1 MTDNFTKEYKKW
13 IEDLSEEHF
22 NQLILKYSKE
32 YFDTKDVFISNGPY
46 DGGLDLIVNKNGQQ
60 EKRSIQ
66 ISIQNKGFEKKLLD
80 DVEKAKVN
88 QEKYGYKNKLD
99 FYYSLSITPSK
110 KNELT
115 RIADVDFG
123 IDLSI
128 YDSNRI
134 AGLAASYSSITDF
147 LYDIKNSAFKGRSSK
162 VDKNSKILF
171 DTLSM
176 GTSSLHLKN
185 SFIQAFIL
193 SFLYENP
200 NSNSGAIISY
210 LVSVL
215 NNEKKHIYENE
226 IGKLVSDNII
236 EINTNNDG
244 RLYSLAESTLAKIK
258 QIDKKTEIEEIELK
272 NDIEIILSRYKL
284 KEQVDETFELL
295 KRLYDESFNFSQDE
309 VDTINNGYNRTVN
322 KIFKDFINHLIK
334 TDSVDFKTANDIGRE
349 LLVICSKNEY
359 LSKSGSSRLLT
370 NLYKSNK
377 LESYLSKS
385 NKLLFLDTQILLQII
400 CREYS
405 SQINNDPLF
414 KAVDVM
420 FSSIE
425 STNTPI
431 KCCTTIDYVGE
442 VAGHL
447 KEAFD
452 LQRFLELDYI
462 MSLGPSKNVF
472 FNYYLLLKES
482 HEFEDFN
489 EFLEDLL
496 DVDYTAFENRSE
508 FEIIIYKLKERFEFI
523 NIEVYSPRGYPAEEY
538 SLYRKKYENSLSI
551 SSQKIPSH
559 GNRSFEARR
568 NDLNALLT
576 ICDYNYDAEEE
587 HEDPYLITWDTSFY
601 QTRSVFEKID
611 GFSSFQLMPPLKFAN
626 CIGLID
632 FKINPNAVN
641 YSIISMV
648 EENFNLS
655 NDKISFIDLLNS
667 FIEKKEL
674 SKWKLGNKFA
684 KLRDELINGTS
695 MEEFDKVGNNN
706 IPIDEFLI
714 LIQRNYKNSEEKY
727 SFSDIIELF
736 SDNEYSDKIID
747 LIQKNISNF
756 KQGSNLKAN
765 IVRALNTLITERKG
779 A

>member
-1 MTDNFTKEYKKW
+1 MTENFTKEYKKW

-22 NQLILKYSKE
+22 NQLVLNYSKE
-32 YFDTKDVFISNGPY
+32 YFKTKDVFISNGPY
-46 DGGLDLIVNKNGQQ
+46 DSGLDLIVNKNGNQ

-66 ISIQNKGFEKKLLD
+66 ISIQKKGFEKKIID
-80 DVEKAKVN
+80 DVRKAKEN
-88 QEKYGYKNKLD
+88 QEKFGYKNKID

-134 AGLAASYSSITDF
+134 AGLASSYSSITDF
-147 LYDIKNSAFKGRSSK
+147 LYEIKNLAFKGSSSK

-176 GTSSLHLKN
+176 GTSSLNLKN

-200 NSNSGAIISY
+200 NSNSEEIIRY

-226 IGKLVSDNII
+226 IGKLVSDHVI
-236 EINTNNDG
+236 EITLEKDKKIYNLT
-244 RLYSLAESTLAKIK
+244 ESTLAKIQ

-272 NDIEIILSRYKL
+272 IEIEKILIKYKL
-284 KEQVDETFELL
+284 KEQVDKIFSLL
-295 KRLYDESFNFSQDE
+295 KSLYDESFNFNQDE

-322 KIFKDFINHLIK
+322 KIFKEFINHLIK
-334 TDSVDFKTANDIGRE
+334 NDAVDSITANDIGRE
-349 LLVICSKNEY
+349 LLVICSKNEF
-359 LSKSGSSRLLT
+359 LSKSGSSKLLT

-385 NKLLFLDTQILLQII
+385 NKLLFLDTQILLQLI

-405 SQINNDPLF
+405 TEENNDPLY

-420 FSSIE
+420 FSSIV
-425 STNTPI
+425 SSNTPI
-431 KCCTTIDYVGE
+431 NCCTTIDYVGE

-447 KEAFD
+447 KEAYD

-462 MSLGPSKNVF
+462 VSLGPSKNVF
-472 FNYYLLLKES
+472 FNYYLHLKES

-496 DVDYTAFENRSE
+496 DVDYTVFENRSE
-508 FEIIIYKLKERFEFI
+508 FESIIHKLKERLEFI
-523 NIEVYSPRGYPAEEY
+523 NIEVYSPRGYPADEY
-538 SLYRKKYENSLSI
+538 STYRKKYENCLSI

-576 ICDYNYDAEEE
+576 ICDFNYENKDK

-601 QTRSVFEKID
+601 QTRSVFDKID

-641 YSIISMV
+641 YNIISMV

-655 NDKISFIDLLNS
+655 NDRISFIDLLNS
-667 FIEKKEL
+667 FIEKKEIT
-674 SKWKLGNKFA
+674 KWKLGNKFA
-684 KLRDELINGTS
+684 KLRDELKNGTS
-695 MEEFDKVGNNN
+695 IEEFDKVKNNN

-714 LIQRNYKNSEEKY
+714 LIQRNYKNPEEKY
-727 SFSDIIELF
+727 KFSDIMELF
-736 SDNEYSDKIID
+736 SDNNYSDKIIN
-747 LIQKNISNF
+747 LIQSNISNF
-756 KQGSNLKAN
+756 KQGSNLKSS
-765 IVRALNTLITERKG
+765 IVEALNILITERKDI
-779 A
+779 

>member
-1 MTDNFTKEYKKW
+1 MTDNFSKEYKKW

-22 NQLILKYSKE
+22 NQLILNYSKE
-32 YFDTKDVFISNGPY
+32 YFDTKDVFLSNGPY
-46 DGGLDLIVNKNGQQ
+46 DGGLDLIVNKNGTQV
-60 EKRSIQ
+60 KRSIQ
-66 ISIQNKGFEKKLLD
+66 ISVQNKGFEKKLLD
-80 DVEKAKVN
+80 DIKKAKNN
-88 QEKYGYKNKLD
+88 QLKFGYENKLD
-99 FYYSLSITPSK
+99 FYYSLSISPNK
-110 KNELT
+110 KNELIRT
-115 RIADVDFG
+115 ADIEYG
-123 IDLSI
+123 INLSI
-128 YDSNRI
+128 FDSNRI
-134 AGLAASYSSITDF
+134 AELASSFSSIIDF
-147 LYDIKNSAFKGRSSK
+147 LYDIKNSAFKGSSSK
-162 VDKNSKILF
+162 VDKNSKILY

-176 GTSSLHLKN
+176 GTSSLYLKN

-200 NSNSGAIISY
+200 NSNSEEVMKY

-215 NNEKKHIYENE
+215 SNEKKHIYENE
-226 IGKLVSDNII
+226 IGKLVLDGVI
-236 EINTNNDG
+236 EINFKDEKKVYQLT
-244 RLYSLAESTLAKIK
+244 ESTHVKI
-258 QIDKKTEIEEIELK
+258 QLIDKKTEIEEIELK
-272 NDIEIILSRYKL
+272 TEIEKILIKYKL
-284 KEQVDETFELL
+284 KEQVDEIFSLL
-295 KRLYDESFNFSQDE
+295 KQLYDESFNFSQDE

-322 KIFKDFINHLIK
+322 KIFKDFINQLIK
-334 TDSVDFKTANDIGRE
+334 NDTVDNKTANDIGRE

-359 LSKSGSSRLLT
+359 LSKSGSSKLLT

-385 NKLLFLDTQILLQII
+385 NKLLFLDTQILLQLI

-405 SQINNDPLF
+405 SEEINDPLF
-414 KAVDVM
+414 NAVDVM
-420 FSSIE
+420 FSSID
-425 STNTPI
+425 STSIPI
-431 KCCTTIDYVGE
+431 QCCTTIDYVGE

-447 KEAFD
+447 KEAYD

-462 MSLGPSKNVF
+462 VSLGPSKNVF
-472 FNYYLLLKES
+472 FNYYLYLKES

-489 EFLEDLL
+489 AFLEDLL
-496 DVDYTAFENRSE
+496 DIDYTVFENKSD
-508 FEIIIYKLKERFEFI
+508 FEIVIYKLKECFEFI
-523 NIEVYSPRGYPAEEY
+523 NIEVYSPRGYPPEEY
-538 SLYRKKYENSLSI
+538 ATYRKKYENCLSF

-576 ICDYNYDAEEE
+576 ICDFNYDEEDD

-641 YSIISMV
+641 YNIISMV
-648 EENFNLS
+648 EDNFNLS

-674 SKWKLGNKFA
+674 SKWKLGKKFA
-684 KLRDELINGTS
+684 KLRDELMNGTS
-695 MEEFDKVGNNN
+695 IEEFDKVKNDN

-714 LIQRNYKNSEEKY
+714 LIQRNYKNPEEKY
-727 SFSDIIELF
+727 NFSDIIELF
-736 SDNEYSDKIID
+736 SDNNYSDKIIG
-747 LIQKNISNF
+747 LIQINIAHF
-756 KQGSNLKAN
+756 KQGNNLKPS
-765 IVRALNTLITERKG
+765 IIQALNELIKERK
-779 A
+779 